1 MDKIIDIITAD
12 IITLLMSM
20 VPVIELRGAIPVGI
34 AMGLSPLW
42 STALSIIG
50 STIPVPFILLAL
62 RPVFDVLKRV
72 KWMRKLI
79 DKTTVNALRK
89 SDKVVK
95 YGFWGLMI
103 FVGIPLPGTGAWTGS
118 LIAVLLDIRIRIALP
133 AIFIGNII
141 AGTIIYI
148 LSYTTLNIINFF

>member
-1 MDKIIDIITAD
+1 MDEFLHIITAD
-12 IITLLMSM
+12 VATILMSM

-42 STALSIIG
+42 STVLSVIG
-50 STIPVPFILLAL
+50 STIPVPFILLGL
-62 RPVFDVLKRV
+62 RPLFDILKKV
-72 KWMRKLI
+72 KWMRRII
-79 DKTTVNALRK
+79 DRTTVKAMRK
-89 SDKVVK
+89 SGKVVK
-95 YGFWGLMI
+95 YGFWGLML

-118 LIAVLLDIRIRIALP
+118 LIAVLLDMRICRALP

-148 LSYTTLNIINFF
+148 LSYTTINILSFF

>member
-1 MDKIIDIITAD
+1 MDKLLDILTAD
-12 IITLLMSM
+12 LVTMLMAM
-20 VPVIELRGAIPVGI
+20 VPVIELRGAIPIGI

-42 STALSIIG
+42 STVLSIIG
-50 STIPVPFILLAL
+50 STIPVPFILLGV
-62 RPVFDVLKRV
+62 RPLFNVLKKV
-72 KWMRKLI
+72 KWLRRII

-118 LIAVLLDIRIRIALP
+118 LVAALLDLRIRIALP
-133 AIFIGNII
+133 AIFLGNII

-148 LSYTTLNIINFF
+148 LSYTTLNILSIF